1 MTTARTLVALATYNE
16 VENLPELTD
25 AILRELP
32 AADLLVVDDNSPDG
46 SGRWCD
52 ERAASEPQLRCLHRA
67 GKMGLGS
74 ATREAIR
81 YAIARDYD
89 VIVTMDADW
98 SHDPAHLPELVAA
111 TARADVV
118 IGSRYVDGG
127 AIAGWPWHRRLLS
140 RTLNRLSHTML
151 RLPVHDASGAFRAYR
166 VSKLRE
172 LELTDI
178 RAGGYAYL
186 EEILWH
192 LARAGANF
200 AEVPI
205 TFCERRAGR
214 SKANLRE
221 VAGKIFTVLRLA
233 SRR

>member
-1 MTTARTLVALATYNE
+1 
-16 VENLPELTD
+16 
-25 AILRELP
+25 
-32 AADLLVVDDNSPDG
+32 
-46 SGRWCD
+46 
-52 ERAASEPQLRCLHRA
+52 
-67 GKMGLGS
+67 
-74 ATREAIR
+74 
-81 YAIARDYD
+81 
-89 VIVTMDADW
+89 
-98 SHDPAHLPELVAA
+98 
-111 TARADVV
+111 
-118 IGSRYVDGG
+118 
-127 AIAGWPWHRRLLS
+127 
-140 RTLNRLSHTML
+140 ML

-221 VAGKIFTVLRLA
+221 VAGKISTVLRLA